1 MARANEKS
9 LPDAGA
15 KAEMA
20 GIEQT
25 TTPYALNSLEPA
37 GSHREGRQ
45 KARLESV
52 QKGGTK
58 EGTEMLRK
66 QAARLKEVCVGKV
79 GLKTITALVLKAALL
94 ETTLWSFP

>member
-1 MARANEKS
+1 MARANENLFQMQVPKQKWPES
-9 LPDAGA
+9 SRQQRP
-15 KAEMA
+15 MH
-20 GIEQT
+20 
-25 TTPYALNSLEPA
+25 SLEPA

-58 EGTEMLRK
+58 EGTEMLCK

-79 GLKTITALVLKAALL
+79 GLETITALVLKAALL
-94 ETTLWSFP
+94 ETTLWSCP